1 MNWNDPGWKEAAR
14 DYHAERERNGG
25 RQPTGGSMKADARR
39 FTLFAE
45 LEINSTKEWLVHHL
59 LGDGDAS
66 VLFGKPG
73 DGKSVLAEDL
83 ALHIAAGRPWHG
95 RRVKQGAVVFV
106 ALERRKLVER
116 RAIAFRRKYGLTELP
131 WAIIGGVHDFRNP
144 KTVTQVAE
152 IVREVEAATGQQGR
166 GSGCAADPVAIAQ
179 HRGPVLMQNLK
190 FCMKILTLV
199 FQWRIYSNHALKRKV
214 GS

>member
-73 DGKSVLAEDL
+73 DGKSV
-83 ALHIAAGRPWHG
+83 W
-95 RRVKQGAVVFV
+95 
-106 ALERRKLVER
+106 
-116 RAIAFRRKYGLTELP
+116 
-131 WAIIGGVHDFRNP
+131 P
-144 KTVTQVAE
+144 K
-152 IVREVEAATGQQGR
+152 I
-166 GSGCAADPVAIAQ
+166 
-179 HRGPVLMQNLK
+179 
-190 FCMKILTLV
+190 
-199 FQWRIYSNHALKRKV
+199 
-214 GS
+214 